1 MEVGTARTARDL
13 NRDWSKKGKSQNRK
27 DAISTYKLPPDSLI
41 VLWTE
46 HNQGIIREA
55 KKKGSLEIRKSRV
68 EISTASH
75 CQGKKDWNFSLTKL
89 EMRQKP
95 QTVYWNIR
103 KVPF

>member
-27 DAISTYKLPPDSLI
+27 DAIPTYKLPPDSLI

-55 KKKGSLEIRKSRV
+55 KKK
-68 EISTASH
+68 
-75 CQGKKDWNFSLTKL
+75 KDRWKL
-89 EMRQKP
+89 EKAG
-95 QTVYWNIR
+95 
-103 KVPF
+103 